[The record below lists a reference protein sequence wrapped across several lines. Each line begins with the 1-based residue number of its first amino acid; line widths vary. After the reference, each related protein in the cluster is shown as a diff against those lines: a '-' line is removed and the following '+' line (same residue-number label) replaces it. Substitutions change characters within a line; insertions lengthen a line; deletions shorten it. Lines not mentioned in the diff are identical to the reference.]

1 MRRRLRSLHQD
12 GLEGVFSNDSDI
24 NEIIAIVTEFN
35 KNADVKF
42 GAA

>member
-1 MRRRLRSLHQD
+1 MRRRLLMNIKMVR
-12 GLEGVFSNDSDI
+12 EGVFSNDSDI